1 MSKVCH
7 LDVLAELHELCQ
19 DIVQGIRNELRYY
32 RASVYKDESAKN
44 INRRLDQLRFIV
56 DVIDDEMV
64 REPFQDFEAE
74 AKASINFYVP
84 GECPFFGR
92 VTRLLGNL
100 EEQLSLMEES
110 VAHSRNSL
118 HNDSNLTRA
127 VKKHRRQLLGMCR
140 QGSRPWCFFQSV

>member
-1 MSKVCH
+1 MSKLCH

-19 DIVQGIRNELRYY
+19 DIIQGIRNELRYY
-32 RASVYKDESAKN
+32 RASVYKEESAKH
-44 INRRLDQLRFIV
+44 INRRIEQLRFIV

-74 AKASINFYVP
+74 AKAGIAYYVP

-92 VTRLLGNL
+92 VTRLLSNL
-100 EEQLSLMEES
+100 EEQLSVLEDH
-110 VAHSRNSL
+110 VAQSRASL
-118 HNDSNLTRA
+118 QNDSNLTRA

-140 QGSRPWCFFQSV
+140 QGSRPWCFFQAV